1 MPLHLHWMSQSL
13 NCVYVKCLQ
22 LTSGKS
28 HITHVCLLGL
38 VPSKFSATSGHAF
51 VIFTVSFLVHSLRM
65 GKQRAS
71 VSIPPFNGAGNTHGG
86 LGFVR
91 DSDSYF
97 VFLNTW
103 SAQVVLSPFGRFSLF
118 PFGCPFWALLHHWW
132 RCKRPQVGLSFLA
145 PGLVWLSQH
154 HNMPKP
160 WQVIMVMSLLSKLM
174 AMNKAQQSQF
184 SDELENLREVVR
196 SIMTFCGQ
204 RLESLGEL
212 WSSLTTYR
220 CLADQVAETKT
231 LPSQQEI
238 TLALTGNPNSGAAR
252 LAELGTFHQLGNC
265 PFRVVLYDDMKAAMR
280 CARSLDSSP
289 EFEQVLLFLQDAHEF
304 LHILIRLERSS
315 LDAEWE
321 TMND

>member
-1 MPLHLHWMSQSL
+1 
-13 NCVYVKCLQ
+13 
-22 LTSGKS
+22 
-28 HITHVCLLGL
+28 
-38 VPSKFSATSGHAF
+38 
-51 VIFTVSFLVHSLRM
+51 
-65 GKQRAS
+65 
-71 VSIPPFNGAGNTHGG
+71 
-86 LGFVR
+86 
-91 DSDSYF
+91 
-97 VFLNTW
+97 
-103 SAQVVLSPFGRFSLF
+103 
-118 PFGCPFWALLHHWW
+118 
-132 RCKRPQVGLSFLA
+132 
-145 PGLVWLSQH
+145 
-154 HNMPKP
+154 MPKP

-265 PFRVVLYDDMKAAMR
+265 PFRVVLYDNMKAAMR

>member
-1 MPLHLHWMSQSL
+1 M
-13 NCVYVKCLQ
+13 
-22 LTSGKS
+22 
-28 HITHVCLLGL
+28 
-38 VPSKFSATSGHAF
+38 
-51 VIFTVSFLVHSLRM
+51 
-65 GKQRAS
+65 
-71 VSIPPFNGAGNTHGG
+71 
-86 LGFVR
+86 
-91 DSDSYF
+91 
-97 VFLNTW
+97 
-103 SAQVVLSPFGRFSLF
+103 
-118 PFGCPFWALLHHWW
+118 
-132 RCKRPQVGLSFLA
+132 
-145 PGLVWLSQH
+145 
-154 HNMPKP
+154 
-160 WQVIMVMSLLSKLM
+160 
-174 AMNKAQQSQF
+174 
-184 SDELENLREVVR
+184 
-196 SIMTFCGQ
+196 
-204 RLESLGEL
+204 GEL